1 MELPTVHPIMLTY
14 LWILCCVLQ
23 DFDALSME
31 VNMEETREV
40 VSKFIMDQIVKDGG
54 EFHYDPTKDN

>member
-1 MELPTVHPIMLTY
+1 
-14 LWILCCVLQ
+14 
-23 DFDALSME
+23 ME
-31 VNMEETREV
+31 VNVEETREV